1 MGQRAG
7 EIDHRPLEIEANIE
21 QTRAEMS
28 ETIDAIQE
36 KLSPA
41 HIKAQVK
48 EQVQESFQEA
58 KDSVREATVDSVK
71 GAGSTMWETIKQNPI
86 PATIAGLSVA
96 WLMRKGSSS
105 SSSPASQTRDVRYA
119 PVQRYPGYEPSGS
132 SGDGM
137 QERAGQMASQARNKV
152 QEMGSQAMDQVSH
165 RSDQAEQQAREAADW
180 MQQQLHTN
188 PLAVGAVALAVGSA
202 VGLSLP
208 ETQMEDQLMG
218 EARDSLMHKAQG
230 TAKDTM
236 HKVQHVA
243 EEAQSTAKQEAEKQG
258 LMD

>member
-1 MGQRAG
+1 MGQTAG
-7 EIDHRPLEIEANIE
+7 EIDHRPVEIEANIV

-41 HIKAQVK
+41 HIKEQVK

-71 GAGSTMWETIKQNPI
+71 GAGSTMWETIKQNPV
-86 PATIAGLSVA
+86 PATIVGLSVA

-105 SSSPASQTRDVRYA
+105 SNSPSSQTRYVRYA
-119 PVQRYPGYEPSGS
+119 PVQGYQPSGKSGS
-132 SGDGM
+132 SGGV
-137 QERAGQMASQARNKV
+137 QEQAGQMASQARDRA
-152 QEMGSQAMDQVSH
+152 QEMGSQALDQVS
-165 RSDQAEQQAREAADW
+165 RYSDQAQQQARETTDW
-180 MQQQLHTN
+180 MQQKLHSN
-188 PLAVGAVALAVGSA
+188 PLAVGAAALAVGSA

-208 ETQMEDQLMG
+208 ETQMEDRLMG

-258 LMD
+258 LIG